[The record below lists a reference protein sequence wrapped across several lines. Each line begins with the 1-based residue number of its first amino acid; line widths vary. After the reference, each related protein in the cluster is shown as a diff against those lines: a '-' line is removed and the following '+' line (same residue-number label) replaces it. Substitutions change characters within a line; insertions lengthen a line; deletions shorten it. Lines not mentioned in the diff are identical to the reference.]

1 MILPLPSSLIS
12 VPLMCLTRDHPE
24 LSHFD
29 QVKLLLENGAQL
41 IQLRCKTGNCQNF
54 LRDAARSTMLGKKW
68 GATIIINDSPEIAK
82 ASKADGV
89 HLGQS
94 DSSPVVARS
103 LLGPGYLIG
112 RTVHS
117 VEEAILCKKENPDY
131 VGLGPFRRSKTK
143 QSLKPQLSSDEFKEI
158 VSILHPIPIFLIGG
172 LTGDD
177 FSLIDELGITGLA
190 ICSALWAGKNHSS
203 DISEMIKLSK
213 ALVPLSK

>member
-54 LRDAARSTMLGKKW
+54 LRDAARSTMLGKKR

-94 DSSPVVARS
+94 DSSPVVTRS

-177 FSLIDELGITGLA
+177 FSLINELGITGLA

>member
-41 IQLRCKTGNCQNF
+41 IQLRCKTGSSQNF
-54 LRDAARSTMLGKKW
+54 LRDAARSTLLGKKR

-94 DSSPVVARS
+94 DSSPVAARS

-117 VEEAILCKKENPDY
+117 VEEAIRCKKENPDY
-131 VGLGPFRRSKTK
+131 VGVGPFRRSKTK
-143 QSLKPQLSSDEFKEI
+143 QNLKPKLPYDEFKEI
-158 VSILHPIPIFLIGG
+158 FSILHPIPIFLIGG

-190 ICSALWAGKNHSS
+190 ICSALWAGKNHST
-203 DISEMIKLSK
+203 DISEMIQLSK
-213 ALVPLSK
+213 KTCASF